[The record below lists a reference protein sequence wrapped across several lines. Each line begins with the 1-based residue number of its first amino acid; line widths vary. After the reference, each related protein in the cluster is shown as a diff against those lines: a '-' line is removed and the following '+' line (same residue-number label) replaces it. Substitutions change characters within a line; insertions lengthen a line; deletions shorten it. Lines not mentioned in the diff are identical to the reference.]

1 MNNKKNILLHVLFFA
16 NLREQIGLNS
26 IVWEIS
32 SSSTVRDIIIR
43 ISNEFNISEL
53 IISKYLYAINNEYVD
68 IDTKFKNQDEL
79 AIIPPVSGGSRW
91 MKIFL

>member
-1 MNNKKNILLHVLFFA
+1 MNNKKNILLNVLFFA

-79 AIIPPVSGGSRW
+79 AIIPPVSGGS
-91 MKIFL
+91 K